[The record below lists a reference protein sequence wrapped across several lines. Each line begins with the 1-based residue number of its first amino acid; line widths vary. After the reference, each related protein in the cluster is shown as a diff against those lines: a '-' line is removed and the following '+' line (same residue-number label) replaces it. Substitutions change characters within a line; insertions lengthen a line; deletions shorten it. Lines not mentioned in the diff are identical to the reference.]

1 MNNNTNTNTTNNNT
15 TTNNSKEENT
25 MTNTTKSIINVTVN
39 GMTAGETIENVK
51 SRLETVEKSAF
62 NIALLC
68 AYGTGVTIPAYTD
81 NKGHEHGEATC
92 DKPIKQNDYIK
103 LVGRSKATLSRWIK
117 AITLI
122 IEKGY
127 FTDFASG
134 VYPFSYDKVIDIF
147 SNDNVFSGY
156 IFADLM
162 ALSASTL
169 ETMVKEYKPATEEE
183 AGESEETTEE
193 TGENEETTTTEEEAG
208 EAGEEETTTLTYNGK
223 NYIVN
228 KEAFE
233 KWLAENGTLA

>member
-1 MNNNTNTNTTNNNT
+1 MNHNTTNTNTTNNI
-15 TTNNSKEENT
+15 KEENA
-25 MTNTTKSIINVTVN
+25 MNNTTKSIINVTVN

-68 AYGTGVTIPAYTD
+68 AYGTGLTIPAYTD
-81 NKGHEHGEATC
+81 NKGNEHGEATC

-127 FTDFASG
+127 FTDFSSG
-134 VYPFSYDKVIDIF
+134 VYPFSYDKIIDIF
-147 SNDNVFSGY
+147 SNEKVFEGY
-156 IFADLM
+156 VFADLM
-162 ALSASTL
+162 ALSAGTL
-169 ETMVKEYKPATEEE
+169 ETMVKEYKPADTE
-183 AGESEETTEE
+183 EETTEE
-193 TGENEETTTTEEEAG
+193 AGKNEEAEEEATSNDTEEEAT
-208 EAGEEETTTLTYNGK
+208 EEETTTLIYNGK

-233 KWLAENGTLA
+233 KWLAENGKLA

>member
-1 MNNNTNTNTTNNNT
+1 MNNTTNTNTTNNH
-15 TTNNSKEENT
+15 KEENT
-25 MTNTTKSIINVTVN
+25 MNNTTKSIINVTVN

-81 NKGHEHGEATC
+81 NKGNEHGEATC

-127 FTDFASG
+127 FSDFASG
-134 VYPFSYDKVIDIF
+134 LYPFSYDKVIDIF
-147 SNDNVFSGY
+147 SNEEAFSGY
-156 IFADLM
+156 VFADLM
-162 ALSASTL
+162 NLSASTL

-183 AGESEETTEE
+183 TTEEAGKNEEAEEEATTNDTEEETT
-193 TGENEETTTTEEEAG
+193 
-208 EAGEEETTTLTYNGK
+208 EEETTTLTYNGK

-233 KWLAENGTLA
+233 KWLADNGTLA

>member
-1 MNNNTNTNTTNNNT
+1 MNNTTNTTNNP
-15 TTNNSKEENT
+15 KEENT
-25 MTNTTKSIINVTVN
+25 MNNVTKSIINVTVN
-39 GMTAGETIENVK
+39 GMSATDTIESVK

-81 NKGHEHGEATC
+81 NKGNEHGEATC

-127 FTDFASG
+127 FADFSNG
-134 VYPFSYDKVIDIF
+134 VYPFSFDKIIDIF
-147 SNDNVFSGY
+147 SNESVFDGY
-156 IFADLM
+156 VFADLM

-169 ETMVKEYKPATEEE
+169 ETMVKEYKP
-183 AGESEETTEE
+183 
-193 TGENEETTTTEEEAG
+193 TTEEEATE
-208 EAGEEETTTLTYNGK
+208 EATEEETEEATEEETATLTYNGK

-233 KWLAENGTLA
+233 KWLAENGKLA